1 MNKMKMKKTELK
13 PYKELLLALRS
24 RLRGDVNAMADAA
37 LSRSGGNQGG
47 SASSVPSHIADI
59 GSDTFELDNTLALIT
74 SEGEAL
80 GQVEAALER
89 IEEGVYGSCVECSGR
104 IPKMRLNAIPYTPYC
119 LKCASEIQGD
129 YRS

>member
-1 MNKMKMKKTELK
+1 MNKLKMKKAELK

-24 RLRGDVNAMADAA
+24 RLRGDVHAMADAA
-37 LSRSGGNQGG
+37 LVSSAGHQGG

-59 GSDTFELDNTLALIT
+59 GSDTYELDNTLALIT

-80 GQVEAALER
+80 EQVESALER
-89 IEEGVYGSCVECSGR
+89 IEEGVYGSCVECTGR

-119 LKCASEIQGD
+119 LKCASEIQ
-129 YRS
+129 RSPRS